1 MGGININYLVP
12 VSPKV
17 LSKNL
22 LSKLKSENS

>member
-12 VSPKV
+12 VSLKV